1 MNNEQ
6 ILSKLFK
13 IKETLRKLESSTTEV
28 DALIEAVTEDINIKA
43 AKAQGKKG
51 PATAAIRL
59 LKWAGACSSDY
70 TKAFVTSEGKQ
81 MLVNGAWGIILHG
94 SLPIPT
100 HTDTQKLKEIDH
112 TRKAYEDIIGTGRD
126 NQGEKIS
133 APDRTELKTHISV
146 SKAKRRANKTHE
158 RITYQI
164 TDRCLLDAEY
174 LLAII
179 ELIPDAVF
187 RTREPNQDARWNLQP
202 VYFSGENGEGVL
214 VPLRPAV

>member
-6 ILSKLFK
+6 ILSKLFS
-13 IKETLRKLESSTTEV
+13 IKGMIEECGRSTMEI
-28 DALIEAVTEDINIKA
+28 DNLIEAVMEDINIKA

-51 PATAAIRL
+51 PATAATRL
-59 LKWAGACSSDY
+59 LKWAGECSSDY

-81 MLVNGAWGIILHG
+81 MLVNGAWAIILRDN
-94 SLPIPT
+94 LPIPT
-100 HTDTQKLKEIDH
+100 HTDEQKLKEIDH
-112 TRKAYEDIIGTGRD
+112 TRKTYEDIIGTGRE
-126 NQGEKIS
+126 NRGEKIS
-133 APDRTELKTHISV
+133 APDRTELKTLISV

-187 RTREPNQDARWNLQP
+187 RTRDPKLSTQWNLQP

-214 VPLRPAV
+214 LPLRQAA